1 MERIEI
7 INILNGMCER
17 CIMKGIL
24 STLDDVKELYDTFD
38 RFRNNYYDDDEKYS
52 SDIMYFYR
60 LANELHDSGNTSLV
74 ESHSIFSAILAADN
88 IDYVESNNHNVCE
101 SMEVI
106 PPIVIDVESSENF
119 TNQNCDDS
127 VIGISDMEV

>member
-17 CIMKGIL
+17 CIMKGIF

-38 RFRNNYYDDDEKYS
+38 RFRNNYYDDEKYS
-52 SDIMYFYR
+52 SDIMYFYK
-60 LANELHDSGNTSLV
+60 LANKLHDSGNTSLV

-88 IDYVESNNHNVCE
+88 IDYVESNNHNVYE

-106 PPIVIDVESSENF
+106 PPIVTDVESSEKI
-119 TNQNCDDS
+119 QIKI
-127 VIGISDMEV
+127 VMMVWLI

>member
-1 MERIEI
+1 MERIEM

-17 CIMKGIL
+17 CLMKGIL
-24 STLDDVKELYDTFD
+24 TTLDDVKELYDTFD
-38 RFRNNYYDDDEKYS
+38 RFRNNYYEDDEKYS

-88 IDYVESNNHNVCE
+88 VDYVDSNKHNDYESV
-101 SMEVI
+101 EVI
-106 PPIVIDVESSENF
+106 SPVVIDVESSESF
-119 TNQNCDDS
+119 TNQNGNDS
-127 VIGISDMEV
+127 VVDISDKE